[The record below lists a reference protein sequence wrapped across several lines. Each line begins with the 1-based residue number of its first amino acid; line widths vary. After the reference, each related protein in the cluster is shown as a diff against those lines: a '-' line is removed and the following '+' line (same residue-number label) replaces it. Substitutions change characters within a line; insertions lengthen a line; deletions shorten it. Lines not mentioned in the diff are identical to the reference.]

1 MTENPAPLPGWHLTA
16 DVDDFLARAGRY
28 LRAEPALHTVALSV
42 TASLRERGP
51 AVHGA
56 RGQLFGVLYG
66 PDGGV
71 SGTFLWTKPFRLHV
85 SPLDREQAD
94 ALAVALQGRA
104 VTGVFGVDSASAAF
118 ADAWQSRTG
127 AGARRAIEQRLY
139 RLENL
144 TPPLP
149 APAGR
154 PRVATGADRE
164 LLVRW
169 HTAFATDAGTPGG
182 ASGSQEWAD
191 ERISYGGVTLW
202 ETAYGVPVSM
212 AGVTRQAAGA
222 VRVAPVYTPKEL
234 RGRGYAGAVTAEVS
248 RAARAAGASEVLLF
262 TDLANATSNGL
273 YLRIGYRPVRDFA
286 VHTFTAP
293 ENG

>member
-1 MTENPAPLPGWHLTA
+1 MTESPVPGWHLTA
-16 DVDDFLARAGRY
+16 DVDDFLARAGDY
-28 LRAEPALHTVALSV
+28 LRAEPALHTVVLSV
-42 TASLRERGP
+42 TASLREQGP
-51 AVHGA
+51 AVYGA
-56 RGQLFGVLYG
+56 QGQLFGVLYG

-85 SPLDREQAD
+85 SPLDRDQAD
-94 ALAVALQGRA
+94 ALAVALQGRP
-104 VTGVFGVDSASAAF
+104 VTGVFGVDAASAAF

-127 AGARRAIEQRLY
+127 ARAHRAIEQRLY
-139 RLENL
+139 RLGDL
-144 TPPLP
+144 TPPLS

-169 HTAFATDAGTPGG
+169 RNEFAADAGTPGG
-182 ASGSQEWAD
+182 ASGSEEWAD

-202 ETAYGVPVSM
+202 ETADGVPVAM
-212 AGVTRQAAGA
+212 AGVTREAAGA

-273 YLRIGYRPVRDFA
+273 YQRIGYRPVRDFA

>member
-1 MTENPAPLPGWHLTA
+1 MTESPVPGWHLTA
-16 DVDDFLARAGRY
+16 DVDDFLARAGDY
-28 LRAEPALHTVALSV
+28 LRAEPAVHTVVLSV

-51 AVHGA
+51 SVYGA
-56 RGQLFGVLYG
+56 QGQLFGVLYG

-85 SPLDREQAD
+85 SPLDRDQAD
-94 ALAVALQGRA
+94 ALAVALQGRP
-104 VTGVFGVDSASAAF
+104 VTGVFGVDAASAAF

-127 AGARRAIEQRLY
+127 ARAHRAIEQRLY
-139 RLENL
+139 RLGDL
-144 TPPLP
+144 TPPLS

-169 HTAFATDAGTPGG
+169 RNEFAADAGTPGG
-182 ASGSQEWAD
+182 ASGSEEWAD

-202 ETAYGVPVSM
+202 ETADGVPVSM
-212 AGVTRQAAGA
+212 AGVTREAAGA

-273 YLRIGYRPVRDFA
+273 YQRIGYRPVRDFA

>member
-1 MTENPAPLPGWHLTA
+1 MTESPASVPGWHLTA
-16 DVDDFLARAGRY
+16 DVDDFLARAGGY
-28 LRAEPALHTVALSV
+28 LRAEPALHTVVLSV

-51 AVHGA
+51 AVYA
-56 RGQLFGVLYG
+56 AQGQLFGVLYG

-71 SGTFLWTKPFRLHV
+71 CGTFLWTKPFRLHV

-139 RLENL
+139 RLGDL

-154 PRVATGADRE
+154 PRVATEADRE

-169 HTAFATDAGTPGG
+169 RTAFDADTGTPGG
-182 ASGSQEWAD
+182 ASQEWAD

-202 ETAYGVPVSM
+202 ETADGVPVSM

>member
-1 MTENPAPLPGWHLTA
+1 MTESPAPAPGWHVTA
-16 DVDDFLARAGRY
+16 DVDDFLARAGAY

-56 RGQLFGVLYG
+56 RSQLFGVLYG
-66 PDGGV
+66 PDGRVAGSFV
-71 SGTFLWTKPFRLHV
+71 WTPPYGISV

-94 ALAVALQGRA
+94 ALAVVLQGRA
-104 VTGVFGVDSASAAF
+104 VTGVVGVDAASAAF
-118 ADAWQSRTG
+118 AGAWQARTG
-127 AGARRAIEQRLY
+127 ARAHRAVEQRLY
-139 RLENL
+139 RLGDL

-154 PRVATGADRE
+154 PRVATAGDRE
-164 LLVRW
+164 LLARW
-169 HTAFATDAGTPGG
+169 RDAFAADTGAAGG
-182 ASGSQEWAD
+182 AAGSREWAD

-202 ETAYGVPVSM
+202 ETEDGVPVSM
-212 AGVTRQAAGA
+212 AGVTREAAGA

-234 RGRGYAGAVTAEVS
+234 RGRGYAGAVTAEAS
-248 RAARAAGASEVLLF
+248 RAARAAGAREVVLF

-273 YLRIGYRPVRDFA
+273 YLRIGFRPVRDFA

-293 ENG
+293 KKG

>member
-1 MTENPAPLPGWHLTA
+1 MTESPAPLPGWHLTA
-16 DVDDFLARAGRY
+16 DVDEFLARAGDY

-51 AVHGA
+51 AVYGA

-66 PDGGV
+66 PDGRV
-71 SGTFLWTKPFRLHV
+71 SGTFLWTPPFRISV

-94 ALAVALQGRA
+94 ALAVALQGRP
-104 VTGVFGVDSASAAF
+104 VPGVFGVDAASAAF

-127 AGARRAIEQRLY
+127 ARAHRAVEQRLY
-139 RLENL
+139 RLGDL
-144 TPPLP
+144 TPPHP

-154 PRVATGADRE
+154 HRVATEADRE

-169 HTAFATDAGTPGG
+169 RTAFAADAGTPGG
-182 ASGSQEWAD
+182 ASGSAEWAD

-202 ETAYGVPVSM
+202 ETPDGVPASM
-212 AGVTRQAAGA
+212 AGVTREAAGA
-222 VRVAPVYTPKEL
+222 VRVAPVYTPEEL

-262 TDLANATSNGL
+262 TDLANRTSNGL

>member
-1 MTENPAPLPGWHLTA
+1 MTESPAPMPGWHLTA
-16 DVDDFLARAGRY
+16 DVDDFLARAGDY

-51 AVHGA
+51 AVYGA
-56 RGQLFGVLYG
+56 REQLFGVLYG

-71 SGTFLWTKPFRLHV
+71 NGTFLWTPPFRLSI

-94 ALAVALQGRA
+94 ALAVALQGRP
-104 VTGVFGVDSASAAF
+104 VTGVFGVDAASAAF
-118 ADAWQSRTG
+118 ADAWRSRTG
-127 AGARRAIEQRLY
+127 ARAHRAVEQRLY
-139 RLENL
+139 RLGDL

-154 PRVATGADRE
+154 PRTATEGDRE

-169 HTAFATDAGTPGG
+169 HDAFAAERAVPGG

-202 ETAYGVPVSM
+202 ESPAGVPASM
-212 AGVTRQAAGA
+212 AGVTREAAGA

-248 RAARAAGASEVLLF
+248 RAARAAGAREVLLF
-262 TDLANATSNGL
+262 TDLANPTSNGL

>member
-1 MTENPAPLPGWHLTA
+1 MTESPVPGWHLTA
-16 DVDDFLARAGRY
+16 DVDDFLARAGDY
-28 LRAEPALHTVALSV
+28 LRAEPALHTVVLSV
-42 TASLRERGP
+42 IASLRERGP
-51 AVHGA
+51 SVYGA
-56 RGQLFGVLYG
+56 QGQLFGVLYG

-85 SPLDREQAD
+85 SPLDRDQAD
-94 ALAVALQGRA
+94 ALAVALQGRP
-104 VTGVFGVDSASAAF
+104 VTGVFGVDAASAAF

-127 AGARRAIEQRLY
+127 ARAHRAIEQRLY
-139 RLENL
+139 RLGDL
-144 TPPLP
+144 TPPLS

-169 HTAFATDAGTPGG
+169 RNEFAADAGTPGG
-182 ASGSQEWAD
+182 ASGSEEWAD

-202 ETAYGVPVSM
+202 ETADGVPVSM
-212 AGVTRQAAGA
+212 AGVTREAAGA

-273 YLRIGYRPVRDFA
+273 YQRIGYRPVRDFA

>member
-1 MTENPAPLPGWHLTA
+1 MTESPVPGWHLTA
-16 DVDDFLARAGRY
+16 DVDDFLARAGDY
-28 LRAEPALHTVALSV
+28 LRAEPAVHTVVLSV

-51 AVHGA
+51 AVYGA
-56 RGQLFGVLYG
+56 QGQLFGVLYG

-85 SPLDREQAD
+85 SPLDRDQAD
-94 ALAVALQGRA
+94 ALAVALQGRP
-104 VTGVFGVDSASAAF
+104 VTGVFGVDAASAAF

-127 AGARRAIEQRLY
+127 ARAHRAIEQRLY
-139 RLENL
+139 RLGDL
-144 TPPLP
+144 TPPLS

-169 HTAFATDAGTPGG
+169 RNEFAADAGTPGG
-182 ASGSQEWAD
+182 ASGSEEWAD

-202 ETAYGVPVSM
+202 ETADGVPVSM
-212 AGVTRQAAGA
+212 AGVTREAAGA

-273 YLRIGYRPVRDFA
+273 YQRIGYRPVRDFA

>member
-1 MTENPAPLPGWHLTA
+1 MTESPAPVPGWHVTA
-16 DVDDFLARAGRY
+16 DVDDFLARAGAY

-51 AVHGA
+51 AVYGA
-56 RGQLFGVLYG
+56 RSQLFGVLYG
-66 PDGGV
+66 PDGRVAGSFV
-71 SGTFLWTKPFRLHV
+71 WTPPYGISV

-94 ALAVALQGRA
+94 ALAVVLQGRA
-104 VTGVFGVDSASAAF
+104 VTGVFGVDAASAAF
-118 ADAWQSRTG
+118 ADAWQARTG
-127 AGARRAIEQRLY
+127 APAHRAVEQRLY
-139 RLENL
+139 RLGDL

-154 PRVATGADRE
+154 PRVATAGDRE
-164 LLVRW
+164 LLARW
-169 HTAFATDAGTPGG
+169 RDAFAADTRAPGG
-182 ASGSQEWAD
+182 AAGSREWAD

-202 ETAYGVPVSM
+202 ETEDGVPVSM
-212 AGVTRQAAGA
+212 AGVTREAAGA

-248 RAARAAGASEVLLF
+248 RAARAAGAHEVVLF

-273 YLRIGYRPVRDFA
+273 YLRIGFRPVRDFA

-293 ENG
+293 EKG